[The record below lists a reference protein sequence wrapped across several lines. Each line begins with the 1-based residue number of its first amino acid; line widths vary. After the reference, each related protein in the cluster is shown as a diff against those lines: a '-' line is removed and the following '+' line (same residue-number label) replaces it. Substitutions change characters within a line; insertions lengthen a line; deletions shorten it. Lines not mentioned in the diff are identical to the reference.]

1 MKKWFWPGVTWT
13 AALTALTLW
22 FGAGLVETDIA
33 ERSAAALA
41 PYAWAN
47 FDIDGRDVTVK
58 GMAPDPDAQQ
68 AAVAALRQVKGV
80 RDVSDLTTVLPVAAP
95 YVFRVLRNGD
105 DLILSGSIPDND
117 TRDAI
122 VGAAES
128 AFTSGSVDDEMALA
142 RGASPE
148 FLAGVLFILPIAVR
162 LDDAEI
168 VISDGAVTI
177 RGKAPDEGVYRQ
189 VTAVLGASLPA
200 GLRLENVDIA
210 RR

>member
-1 MKKWFWPGVTWT
+1 MKKWFWSGVTWA

-68 AAVAALRQVKGV
+68 VAVAALRQVKGV

-95 YVFRVLRNGD
+95 YDFRDLRNGG

-117 TRDAI
+117 TLDAI

-142 RGASPE
+142 RGDSPD
-148 FLAGVLFILPIAVR
+148 FLAGTLFILPIAAK
-162 LDDAEI
+162 LDDADI
-168 VISDGAVTI
+168 VISDRAVTI
-177 RGKAPDEGVYRQ
+177 RGTGADEGVYQQ
-189 VTAVLGASLPA
+189 VTATLGASLPA
-200 GLRLENVDIA
+200 GLRLETVDIA